1 VQNLREE
8 SKPHHEATGPRSD
21 SRQVIAVVLAAV
33 LVAIALSAVG
43 IVGARL
49 DPGGADC
56 VLTDNAGCVSV
67 GSDGPSA
74 DQASGPES
82 KGDGEG

>member
-1 VQNLREE
+1 MQNLSEE

-33 LVAIALSAVG
+33 LVAMALSVVG
-43 IVGARL
+43 LVGARL

-67 GSDGPSA
+67 GSESA
-74 DQASGPES
+74 PAGQASAPES
-82 KGDGEG
+82 KGGGEG

>member
-1 VQNLREE
+1 MQNLREE
-8 SKPHHEATGPRSD
+8 SHRYREATGSWSD
-21 SRQVIAVVLAAV
+21 LRRVLAVVLAVV

-56 VLTDNAGCVSV
+56 ILTDNAGCVSV
-67 GSDGPSA
+67 ASEGPPA
-74 DQASGPES
+74 GRAFGPQAG
-82 KGDGEG
+82 KGR